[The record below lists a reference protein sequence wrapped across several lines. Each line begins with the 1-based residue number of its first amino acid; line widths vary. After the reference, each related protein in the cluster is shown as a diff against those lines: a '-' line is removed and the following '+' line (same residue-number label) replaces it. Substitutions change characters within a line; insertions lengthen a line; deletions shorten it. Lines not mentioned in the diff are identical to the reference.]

1 MANTDTRK
9 VRAPICHD
17 GLTREWMGGEWEDSA
32 CIGCAG
38 CDPQHYATP
47 AQAAAELAQLRA
59 ARVEADRAWI
69 ATQAAAVQARY
80 VVEPM
85 TFRAS

>member
-9 VRAPICHD
+9 VRAPICTD
-17 GLTREWMGGEWEDSA
+17 GLTREWMGGEWDLVA

-38 CDPQHYATP
+38 CEPQRYATP
-47 AQAAAELAQLRA
+47 AQAAAELAALRA
-59 ARVEADRAWI
+59 ARVATDRAWI
-69 ATQAAAVQARY
+69 KTQAAAVQARY

-85 TFRAS
+85 HFRAS